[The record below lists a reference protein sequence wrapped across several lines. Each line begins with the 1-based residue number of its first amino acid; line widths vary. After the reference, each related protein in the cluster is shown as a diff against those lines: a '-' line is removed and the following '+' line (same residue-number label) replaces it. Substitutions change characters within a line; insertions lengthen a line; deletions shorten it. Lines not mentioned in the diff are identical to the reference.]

1 MLSFLMKRHPI
12 ISLNN
17 TSKVK
22 NFTIANLIPLA
33 LIFGSKEIKAI
44 AHEHGY
50 GILMPEEIPA
60 ERIGWRTLITDK
72 EVEDSAIDLLNGML
86 TLNPKERITADDA
99 IAHSFFDEIRPGYS

>member
-22 NFTIANLIPLA
+22 NFTIQNLIPLA
-33 LIFGSKEIKAI
+33 LIFGAKEIKAI

-50 GILMPEEIPA
+50 GILMPEEIPN
-60 ERIGWRTLITDK
+60 ERIGWKTLITDP
-72 EVEDSAIDLLNGML
+72 EVEDSAIELLDKML
-86 TLNPKERITADDA
+86 CLHASERITAEEA
-99 IAHSFFDEIRPGYS
+99 IALSLIHI